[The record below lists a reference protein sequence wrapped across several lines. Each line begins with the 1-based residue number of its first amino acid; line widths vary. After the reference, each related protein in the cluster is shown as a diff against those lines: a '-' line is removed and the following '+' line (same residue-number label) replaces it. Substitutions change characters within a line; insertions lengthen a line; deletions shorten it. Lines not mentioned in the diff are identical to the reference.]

1 MSAKQWRTDVQ
12 GLRAVAVGLV
22 VAAHAGVPFTDGG
35 FVGVDVFFVLSG
47 FLITTLLLREADKTG
62 TVSISQFYARRARR
76 ILPAATLVIL
86 VVLAYAVWQLPT
98 TRLTDAAGD
107 GTWAAF
113 FLANVHFAAEGVQY
127 FQPSEPSPFQHYWS
141 LSVEEQFYLVW
152 PVLALLLLP
161 RLGRKG
167 FTIVAASIAVASL
180 AWSVYAT
187 GENPTS
193 AYFSTPARAYELAA
207 GALLACWGGR
217 LKGAASVVAGLG
229 GIAAILVATLAF
241 SDATPFPGWQALV
254 PTLGTVAL
262 LASGANAP
270 TARLLSAAPLRYVG
284 DISYSLYLW
293 HWPFVVLLP
302 DALHLGNGALEMS
315 VAVAA
320 AVVVSA
326 LSHRFVELPFQR
338 KQVPVFS
345 HGLRSLVLWPLALV
359 LAVGSGWMT
368 TSFAAYAEKERA
380 AQAEKWFETNDVP
393 DGADEGAID
402 DDGAPRVQRE
412 LRSALEMA
420 DKGAP
425 IPGAVIDKELSAD
438 RWQKSYG
445 DCYANYGETRS
456 PKCVLGEES
465 AKKTVAVVG
474 DSHAGMWLSAFDELG
489 KDGDFRVV
497 PVVKV
502 GCAPYPVQHRG
513 KKMTQAEC
521 DEFRT
526 WSSDRL
532 ERLAPDAIVS
542 TARGQLFMP
551 KEHDGMDRDEQ
562 WSQAVRD
569 TVKDYEEI
577 ARKVVVLGDV
587 TSVDQNPADCLSAPE
602 ALQRS
607 CLSDDESR
615 ESSSNEVTEK
625 AVKDTSA
632 TYVDTQRFV
641 CVEDRCPLV
650 VGDQVTYYDDSHL
663 TESWVR
669 HVTPRL
675 EAMLG
680 PLV

>member
-1 MSAKQWRTDVQ
+1 MSATQWRTDVQ

-22 VAAHAGVPFTDGG
+22 VAAHAGIPYTEGG

-47 FLITTLLLREADKTG
+47 FLITTLLLREAKKTG
-62 TVSISQFYARRARR
+62 TVSIPQFYARRARR

-86 VVLAYAVWQLPT
+86 VVLAYAAWQLPT
-98 TRLTDAAGD
+98 TRLTDAASD

-152 PVLALLLLP
+152 PVLALLLVP

-167 FTIVAASIAVASL
+167 FAVVAAVIALASL
-180 AWSVYAT
+180 AWSVHAA

-229 GIAAILVATLAF
+229 GASAILGATVVF

-262 LASGANAP
+262 LASGAGAP
-270 TARLLSAAPLRYVG
+270 TAKLLAIRPLRYVG

-293 HWPFVVLLP
+293 HWPLIILAPELLEIGS
-302 DALHLGNGALEMS
+302 ARVEMA
-315 VAVAA
+315 VAVLAA
-320 AVVVSA
+320 MVLSA
-326 LSHRFVELPFQR
+326 LSHRFVEVPFQT
-338 KQVPVFS
+338 KQVPVLS
-345 HGLRSLVLWPLALV
+345 HGLRSLVLWPVAVV
-359 LAVGSGWMT
+359 LAVGSGWLT
-368 TSFAAYAEKERA
+368 TGYAAHAEKVRAAEAEAWFAA
-380 AQAEKWFETNDVP
+380 NPVP
-393 DGADEGAID
+393 DTAAETGG
-402 DDGAPRVQRE
+402 PPQVQRE
-412 LRSALEMA
+412 LRAAIDIA
-420 DKGAP
+420 DRGGP
-425 IPGAVIDKELSAD
+425 IPAEVIGKDIGQD
-438 RWQKSYG
+438 RWQKSYP
-445 DCYANYGETRS
+445 DCWANYGDTRVS
-456 PKCVLGEES
+456 DCELGEKD

-474 DSHAGMWLSAFDELG
+474 DSHAGMWLSAFDDLG
-489 KDGDFRVV
+489 RERGFRVV

-521 DEFRT
+521 DEFRD
-526 WSSDRL
+526 WSADRL
-532 ERLAPDAIVS
+532 ERLDPDVIVS

-551 KEHDGMDRDEQ
+551 KTWEGMDRDEQ
-562 WSQAVRD
+562 WSEAVRS
-569 TVKDYEEI
+569 TAESYREI
-577 ARKVVVLGDV
+577 TRRVVVLGDV
-587 TSVDQNPADCLSAPE
+587 PPVDQAPADCLSDPDAD
-602 ALQRS
+602 QGS
-607 CLSDDESR
+607 CLSDPDSR
-615 ESSSNEVTEK
+615 ETSSNALTEK
-625 AVKDTSA
+625 ALDGTGA
-632 TYVDTQRFV
+632 RYVDTQRFV

-650 VGDQVTYYDDSHL
+650 VGERVTYYDVSHL

-669 HVTPRL
+669 HVAPRL
-675 EAMLG
+675 GAILE

>member
-22 VAAHAGVPFTDGG
+22 VAAHAGVPHTEGG

-47 FLITTLLLREADKTG
+47 FLITTLLLREADTSG
-62 TVSISQFYARRARR
+62 TVSIPQFYARRARR

-86 VVLAYAVWQLPT
+86 VVLAYAAWQLPT
-98 TRLTDAAGD
+98 TRLTDAAAD

-152 PVLALLLLP
+152 PILALLLIP

-167 FTIVAASIAVASL
+167 FTIVAAVIAIASL

-187 GENPTS
+187 AENPTA

-217 LKGAASVVAGLG
+217 LKGAAGVAAGLG
-229 GIAAILVATLAF
+229 GSAAILVSTVVF
-241 SDATPFPGWQALV
+241 SEATPFPGWQALV

-270 TARLLSAAPLRYVG
+270 TAKLLAIKPLRYVG

-293 HWPFVVLLP
+293 HWPLIVLAP
-302 DALHLGNGALEMS
+302 EFLHLGNAALEMT

-320 AVVVSA
+320 ALLLSA
-326 LSHRFVELPFQR
+326 LSHRFIELPFQR
-338 KQVPVFS
+338 KQVPVLS
-345 HGLRSLVLWPLALV
+345 HGLRSLALWPAALV
-359 LAVGSGWMT
+359 LAAGSGWLT
-368 TSFAAYAEKERA
+368 TGYAAYAEKERA
-380 AQAEKWFETNDVP
+380 AEAQAWFAANEVP
-393 DGADEGAID
+393 DTAAETGG
-402 DDGAPRVQRE
+402 PPQVQRE
-412 LRSALEMA
+412 LRAALDIA
-420 DKGAP
+420 DRGGP
-425 IPGAVIDKELSAD
+425 IPPAVLGEEITED
-438 RWQKSYG
+438 RWQKTYG
-445 DCYANYGETRS
+445 DCYANYGDTRGAD
-456 PKCVLGEES
+456 CTLGDTD

-474 DSHAGMWLSAFDELG
+474 DSHAGMWLTAFDDLG
-489 KDGDFRVV
+489 KENGFRVV

-521 DEFRT
+521 DDFRD
-526 WSSDRL
+526 WSADRL
-532 ERLAPDAIVS
+532 ERLDPDTIVS

-551 KEHDGMDRDEQ
+551 KQYDGMDRDEQ
-562 WSQAVRD
+562 WSRAVRS
-569 TVKDYEEI
+569 TVEAYREI
-577 ARKVVVLGDV
+577 SRKVVVLGDV
-587 TSVDQNPADCLSAPE
+587 PAVDHDPADCISAPE
-602 ALQRS
+602 ADQSS
-607 CLSDDESR
+607 CLSDPDSR
-615 ESSSNEVTEK
+615 ETSSNELTEAALEGTK
-625 AVKDTSA
+625 AA
-632 TYVDTQRFV
+632 YVDTQRFV
-641 CVEDRCPLV
+641 CAEDRCPLV
-650 VGDQVTYYDDSHL
+650 VGEKVTYYDNSHL

-675 EAMLG
+675 GVILA
-680 PLV
+680 PLI

>member
-62 TVSISQFYARRARR
+62 TVSIPQFYARRARR

-98 TRLTDAAGD
+98 TRLTDAAAD

-152 PVLALLLLP
+152 PVLALLLIP

-167 FTIVAASIAVASL
+167 FTVVAAVIAVASL

-187 GENPTS
+187 GENPTA

-217 LKGAASVVAGLG
+217 LKGAASIAVGAGG
-229 GIAAILVATLAF
+229 VGAILVSTLAF
-241 SDATPFPGWQALV
+241 SEATPFPGWQALV
-254 PTLGTVAL
+254 PTLGTVAV

-270 TARLLSAAPLRYVG
+270 TARLLSVRPLRYVG
-284 DISYSLYLW
+284 DISFSLYLW
-293 HWPFVVLLP
+293 HWPLIVLAP
-302 DALHLGNGALEMS
+302 EVLHLGSAALEMT

-320 AVVVSA
+320 ALVLSA

-338 KQVPVFS
+338 KQVPVLS
-345 HGLRSLVLWPLALV
+345 HGLRSLVLWPVALV

-368 TSFAAYAEKERA
+368 TGYAAYAEKERA
-380 AQAEKWFETNDVP
+380 AQAQAWFASNPVP
-393 DGADEGAID
+393 DTAAESGGV
-402 DDGAPRVQRE
+402 PRVQRE
-412 LRSALEMA
+412 LRSALEIA
-420 DKGAP
+420 DRGGP
-425 IPGAVIDKELSAD
+425 IPGPVIDMELGED

-445 DCYANYGETRS
+445 DCYANYGATRNPDCTLGDET
-456 PKCVLGEES
+456 

-474 DSHAGMWLSAFDELG
+474 DSHAGMWLTAFDDLG
-489 KDGDFRVV
+489 KENGFRVV

-521 DEFRT
+521 DEFRA
-526 WSSDRL
+526 WSTDRL
-532 ERLAPDAIVS
+532 ERLDPDAIVS

-551 KEHDGMDRDEQ
+551 KEFDGMDRDEQ
-562 WSQAVRD
+562 WSQAVNATAKAYR
-569 TVKDYEEI
+569 KI
-577 ARKVVVLGDV
+577 ARKVVVVGDV
-587 TSVDQNPADCLSAPE
+587 PSVDHNPADCLSAPE
-602 ALQRS
+602 ADQRS
-607 CLSDDESR
+607 CVSDRDSR
-615 ESSSNEVTEK
+615 EASSNELTEA
-625 AVKDTSA
+625 AVKGTKA
-632 TYVDTQRFV
+632 AYVDTQRFV

-650 VGDQVTYYDDSHL
+650 VGDQVTYYDESHL

-675 EAMLG
+675 GRILG

>member
-1 MSAKQWRTDVQ
+1 MSAKRWRTDVQ

-22 VAAHAGVPFTDGG
+22 VAAHAGIPYTDGG

-62 TVSISQFYARRARR
+62 TVSIPQFYARRARR

-86 VVLAYAVWQLPT
+86 VVLAYAAWQLPG

-152 PVLALLLLP
+152 PVLALLAIP
-161 RLGRKG
+161 RIGRKG
-167 FTIVAASIAVASL
+167 FTVIAALIAVASL
-180 AWSVYAT
+180 VWSVYAT
-187 GENPTS
+187 GENPTA
-193 AYFSTPARAYELAA
+193 AYFSTPARAYELAG

-217 LKGAASVVAGLG
+217 LKGAASIAAGLG
-229 GIAAILVATLAF
+229 GVAAILVSTLAF
-241 SDATPFPGWQALV
+241 SEASLFPGWKALV

-270 TARLLSAAPLRYVG
+270 TARLLSAKPLRYVG

-293 HWPFVVLLP
+293 HWPLIVLAP
-302 DALHLGNGALEMS
+302 EALHLGSDALEMTI
-315 VAVAA
+315 AVAA
-320 AVVVSA
+320 ALVLSA

-338 KQVPVFS
+338 KQVPIFS
-345 HGLRSLVLWPLALV
+345 HGLRSLVLWPVALV

-380 AQAEKWFETNDVP
+380 AQAQAWFAANEVP
-393 DGADEGAID
+393 DTAAET
-402 DDGAPRVQRE
+402 DGVPRVQRE
-412 LRSALEMA
+412 LRSALKIA

-425 IPGAVIDKELSAD
+425 IPGPVIDEELSED

-445 DCYANYGETRS
+445 DCYANYGDTRNPECTLGDET
-456 PKCVLGEES
+456 

-474 DSHAGMWLSAFDELG
+474 DSHAGMWLTAFDELG
-489 KDGDFRVV
+489 KENGFRVV

-521 DEFRT
+521 DEFRA
-526 WSSDRL
+526 WSTDRL
-532 ERLAPDAIVS
+532 ERLDPDAIVS

-551 KEHDGMDRDEQ
+551 KEYDGMDRDEQ
-562 WSQAVRD
+562 WSQAVHD
-569 TVKDYEEI
+569 TAKAYRKI
-577 ARKVVVLGDV
+577 TRKVVVLGDV
-587 TSVDQNPADCLSAPE
+587 PSVDQNPADCLSAPE
-602 ALQRS
+602 ADQRS
-607 CLSDDESR
+607 CFSDRASR
-615 ESSSNEVTEK
+615 EASSNELTEA
-625 AVKDTSA
+625 AVKGTKA

-650 VGDQVTYYDDSHL
+650 VGDQVTYYDSSHL
-663 TESWVR
+663 TESWIR
-669 HVTPRL
+669 HITPRL
-675 EAMLG
+675 GRILG
-680 PLV
+680 PLI